1 MTLFKSLMLAAV
13 AATPIVAATAVP
25 ATAQIAGVAVAD
37 PEAAIQNSNAWK
49 TAIGQIQTTHKAAL
63 DQAQARTTAVQNEL
77 RPLVQQLQTASQQAN
92 ANQQQLQTQA
102 AAIQQKEQAAQ
113 AEIGRLT
120 QPAQLARAYAFEQIN
135 RQVSPAVNAV
145 IAARKLQLLLRPE
158 ALLYAGQATDVT
170 ALITTELN
178 RLVPSVTITPP
189 AGWQPGQ
196 QQQGAAPAAAAPAAT
211 PTPAPT
217 GR

>member
-1 MTLFKSLMLAAV
+1 MTIFKSLMLAAV

-25 ATAQIAGVAVAD
+25 ASAQVAGVAVAD

-49 TAIGQIQTTHKAAL
+49 TAISQIQTTHKAAL
-63 DQAQARTTAVQNEL
+63 DQANARAQAVQAEL
-77 RPLVQQLQTASQQAN
+77 NPLVQQFQTASQQPN

-113 AEIGRLT
+113 AEIARLT

-135 RQVSPAVNAV
+135 RQLGPASQAV
-145 IAARKLQLLLRPE
+145 ITSRKLQLLLRPE

-170 ALITTELN
+170 AAITTELN
-178 RLVPSVTITPP
+178 RLVPSVTTTPP

-196 QQQGAAPAAAAPAAT
+196 QQAGAAPAAAPAAT

>member
-1 MTLFKSLMLAAV
+1 MTLFKSFMLAA

-25 ATAQIAGVAVAD
+25 ASAQVAGVAVAD

-49 TAIGQIQTTHKAAL
+49 TAISQIQTTHKAAL
-63 DQAQARTTAVQNEL
+63 DQANTRAQAVQNEL
-77 RPLVQQLQTASQQAN
+77 RPLVQQLQTASQQPN

-113 AEIGRLT
+113 AEISRLT

-135 RQVSPAVNAV
+135 RQLGPASQAV
-145 IAARKLQLLLRPE
+145 ITSRKLQLLLRPE

-170 ALITTELN
+170 AAITTELN
-178 RLVPSVTITPP
+178 RLVPSVTTTPP

-196 QQQGAAPAAAAPAAT
+196 QQAGAAPAAAAPAAT
-211 PTPAPT
+211 QTPAPT

>member
-1 MTLFKSLMLAAV
+1 MTIFKSLMLAAV

-25 ATAQIAGVAVAD
+25 ASAQVAGVAVAD

-49 TAIGQIQTTHKAAL
+49 TAITQIQTTHKAAL
-63 DQAQARTTAVQNEL
+63 DQANARAQAVQAEL
-77 RPLVQQLQTASQQAN
+77 NPLVQQLQTASQQPN

-102 AAIQQKEQAAQ
+102 AAIQQREQAAQ

-135 RQVSPAVNAV
+135 RQLGPASQAV
-145 IAARKLQLLLRPE
+145 ITSRKLQLLLRPE

-170 ALITTELN
+170 AAITTELN
-178 RLVPSVTITPP
+178 RLVPSVTTTPP

-196 QQQGAAPAAAAPAAT
+196 QQAGAPAAAAPAA
-211 PTPAPT
+211 PAPT

>member
-1 MTLFKSLMLAAV
+1 MTIFKSLMLAAV

-25 ATAQIAGVAVAD
+25 ARAQVAGVAVAD

-49 TAIGQIQTTHKAAL
+49 TAISQIQTTHKAAL
-63 DQAQARTTAVQNEL
+63 DQANARAQAVQAEL
-77 RPLVQQLQTASQQAN
+77 NPLVQQLQTASQQPN

-113 AEIGRLT
+113 AEIARLT

-135 RQVSPAVNAV
+135 RQLGPASQAV
-145 IAARKLQLLLRPE
+145 ITSRKLQLLLRPE

-170 ALITTELN
+170 AAITTELN
-178 RLVPSVTITPP
+178 RLVPSVTTTPP

-196 QQQGAAPAAAAPAAT
+196 QQAGAAPAAAPAAT

>member
-25 ATAQIAGVAVAD
+25 ASAQVAGVAVAD

-49 TAIGQIQTTHKAAL
+49 TAISQIQTTHKAAL
-63 DQAQARTTAVQNEL
+63 DQANARAQAVQAEL
-77 RPLVQQLQTASQQAN
+77 NPLVQQLQTASQQPN

-113 AEIGRLT
+113 AEIARLT

-135 RQVSPAVNAV
+135 RQLGPASQAV
-145 IAARKLQLLLRPE
+145 ITSRKLQLLLRPE

-170 ALITTELN
+170 AAITTELN
-178 RLVPSVTITPP
+178 RLVPSVTTTPP

-196 QQQGAAPAAAAPAAT
+196 QQAGAAPAAAPAAT

>member
-25 ATAQIAGVAVAD
+25 TSAQVAGVAVAD

-49 TAIGQIQTTHKAAL
+49 TAISQIQTTHKAAL
-63 DQAQARTTAVQNEL
+63 DQANARAQAVQAEL
-77 RPLVQQLQTASQQAN
+77 NPLVQQLQTASQQPN

-113 AEIGRLT
+113 AEIARLT

-135 RQVSPAVNAV
+135 RQLGPASQAV
-145 IAARKLQLLLRPE
+145 ITSRKLQLLLRPE

-170 ALITTELN
+170 AAITTELN
-178 RLVPSVTITPP
+178 RLVPSVTTTPP

-196 QQQGAAPAAAAPAAT
+196 QQAGAAPAAAPAAT

>member
-1 MTLFKSLMLAAV
+1 MTIFKSLMLAAV

-25 ATAQIAGVAVAD
+25 ASAQVAGVAVAD

-49 TAIGQIQTTHKAAL
+49 TAITQIQTTHKAAL
-63 DQAQARTTAVQNEL
+63 DQANARAQAVQAEL
-77 RPLVQQLQTASQQAN
+77 NPLVQQLQTASQQPG

-135 RQVSPAVNAV
+135 RQLGPASQAV
-145 IAARKLQLLLRPE
+145 ITSRKLQLLLRPE

-170 ALITTELN
+170 AAITTELN
-178 RLVPSVTITPP
+178 RLVPTVTTTPP

-196 QQQGAAPAAAAPAAT
+196 QQAVAPAAAAPAA
-211 PTPAPT
+211 PAPT

>member
-1 MTLFKSLMLAAV
+1 MTMLKSLMLAAV
-13 AATPIVAATAVP
+13 AATPIVATTAVP
-25 ATAQIAGVAVAD
+25 ATAQVAGVAVAD

-49 TAIGQIQTTHKAAL
+49 AAITQIQNTHKASL

-77 RPLVQQLQTASQQAN
+77 RPLIQQLQTASQQPN

-145 IAARKLQLLLRPE
+145 ITARKLQLLLRPE

-178 RLVPSVTITPP
+178 RLVPSVTTTPP

-196 QQQGAAPAAAAPAAT
+196 QQAGAPAAAAPAPAA
-211 PTPAPT
+211 PAPT

>member
-1 MTLFKSLMLAAV
+1 MTIFKSLMLAAV

-25 ATAQIAGVAVAD
+25 ASAQVAGVAVAD

-49 TAIGQIQTTHKAAL
+49 TAISQIQTTHKAAL
-63 DQAQARTTAVQNEL
+63 DQANARAQAVQAEL
-77 RPLVQQLQTASQQAN
+77 NPLVQQLQTASQQPN

-113 AEIGRLT
+113 AEIARLT

-135 RQVSPAVNAV
+135 RQLGPASQAV
-145 IAARKLQLLLRPE
+145 ITSRKLQLLLRPE

-170 ALITTELN
+170 AAITTELN
-178 RLVPSVTITPP
+178 RLVPSVTTTPP

-196 QQQGAAPAAAAPAAT
+196 QQAGAAPAAAPAAT

>member
-1 MTLFKSLMLAAV
+1 MTIFKSLMLAAV

-25 ATAQIAGVAVAD
+25 ASAQVAGVAVAD

-49 TAIGQIQTTHKAAL
+49 TAITQIQTTHKAAL
-63 DQAQARTTAVQNEL
+63 DQANARAQAVQAEL
-77 RPLVQQLQTASQQAN
+77 NPLVQQLQTASQQPN

-113 AEIGRLT
+113 AEISRLT

-135 RQVSPAVNAV
+135 RQLGPASQAV
-145 IAARKLQLLLRPE
+145 ITSRKLQLLLRPE

-170 ALITTELN
+170 AAITTELN
-178 RLVPSVTITPP
+178 RLVPSVTTTPP

-196 QQQGAAPAAAAPAAT
+196 QQAGAPAAAAPAPAA
-211 PTPAPT
+211 PAPT